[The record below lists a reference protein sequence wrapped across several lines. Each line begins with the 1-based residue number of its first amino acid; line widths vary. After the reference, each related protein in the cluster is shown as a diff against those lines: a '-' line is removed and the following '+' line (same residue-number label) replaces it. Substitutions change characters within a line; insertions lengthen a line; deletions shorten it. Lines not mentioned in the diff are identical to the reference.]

1 VADDDLARWAAA
13 RASALLA
20 RAEAEAVMLLRDA
33 LVSAAISEPATPPA
47 ARKAAAS
54 DANRPMARRDPDRR
68 GGELLWTYGVLRADA
83 AIPANIEGIAS
94 SPVGTIEAEDLLA
107 LASRVPA
114 AEFGPEPLREN
125 LNDLAWLEG
134 VARAHEEVLE
144 RALAAGTLL
153 PLRLCTIYETEQRVR
168 DMLEAERGV
177 LGEALDL
184 LDGRQ
189 EWGAKLLVDPDKLAD
204 EARARS
210 PETSALE
217 EELGGRS
224 AAGAYML
231 DRRLERHVREAADS
245 LAADVAEQVHTA
257 LQDLAVDAVTR
268 RPQNRELSGHHGE
281 MLLNAAYLVEAEQVT
296 GLAPLVAELEERYGT
311 LGARIELTGP
321 WPPYNFVP
329 RGGTAALA

>member
-1 VADDDLARWAAA
+1 
-13 RASALLA
+13 
-20 RAEAEAVMLLRDA
+20 MCGQ
-33 LVSAAISEPATPPA
+33 T
-47 ARKAAAS
+47 
-54 DANRPMARRDPDRR
+54 
-68 GGELLWTYGVLRADA
+68 
-83 AIPANIEGIAS
+83 
-94 SPVGTIEAEDLLA
+94 
-107 LASRVPA
+107 PA

-125 LNDLAWLEG
+125 LNDLAWLER
-134 VARAHEEVLE
+134 VARAHEEVLD

-153 PLRLCTIYETEQRVR
+153 PLRLCTIYENEQRVR
-168 DMLEAERGV
+168 EMLEGERGA
-177 LGEALDL
+177 LAEALDL

-204 EARARS
+204 QARARS
-210 PETSALE
+210 PEASALE

-231 DRRLERHVREAADS
+231 DRRLERHVREVADS
-245 LAADVAEQVHTA
+245 LAAEVAEQVHTA
-257 LQDLAVDAVTR
+257 LQGLAVDAVTL

-281 MLLNAAYLVEAEQVT
+281 MLLNAAYLVEADRVD

-329 RGGTAALA
+329 RAGTAALA